1 MLIRMPIIKIKLYL
15 LIFFLAVTILQSRDI
30 WAESIL
36 KDTEMIHWVSRG
48 ESLHK
53 IARRYLPLTEE
64 LTVGDLVEKIKLLSG
79 IDGSLIRPEQR
90 LLIPL
95 VRSRPVAA
103 KTVPK
108 QTDFEAK
115 GIYLNRYTMA
125 TQKIQRL
132 VEKLI
137 AAGGNT
143 VILDGKDMSG
153 MLSYPSKVSLAGEI
167 GANGSPVT
175 RDLAKLIHYLHE
187 RNIHVGMRL
196 VLFYDQLLATEKP
209 ELALRDSITAEP
221 LVENGKVA
229 WVDPSHPTVQE
240 YNLAIAKELA
250 EMGVDEI
257 QFDYIR
263 FPTKKNIEYAESGPD
278 GQKTPRDKIITDFL
292 AQAQNELAPYKVLL
306 SIDVFGIIAWGR
318 AEDIEMTG
326 QKVEDLA
333 KHCDVISPMI
343 YPSHFHRPFQ
353 GIANPN
359 DQPYLLVSETSERFA
374 RFLTNSQATLR
385 PWIQAFPLGT
395 NNFDEDYV
403 LEQLRALDGS
413 RARGWL
419 LWSAGNKYDVAWKAL
434 AKWEDVPLDT
444 TISVSL
450 YIDDSPVGYD

>member
-1 MLIRMPIIKIKLYL
+1 
-15 LIFFLAVTILQSRDI
+15 
-30 WAESIL
+30 
-36 KDTEMIHWVSRG
+36 
-48 ESLHK
+48 
-53 IARRYLPLTEE
+53 
-64 LTVGDLVEKIKLLSG
+64 
-79 IDGSLIRPEQR
+79 
-90 LLIPL
+90 
-95 VRSRPVAA
+95 
-103 KTVPK
+103 
-108 QTDFEAK
+108 
-115 GIYLNRYTMA
+115 MA

-209 ELALRDSITAEP
+209 EVALRDRITAEP
-221 LVENGKVA
+221 LVENGKIA

-278 GQKTPRDKIITDFL
+278 GQSTPRDKIITDFL
-292 AQAQNELAPYKVLL
+292 AQARNELAPYEVLL

-318 AEDIEMTG
+318 SEDIEMTG

-333 KHCDVISPMI
+333 RHCDVVSPMI

-359 DQPYLLVSETSERFA
+359 DQPYLLVSETCERFA

-395 NNFDEDYV
+395 NNFGEGYV

-419 LWSAGNKYDVAWKAL
+419 LWSAGNKYEVVWKAL
-434 AKWEDVPLDT
+434 AQWEDVPAET
-444 TISVSL
+444 TISAIL
-450 YIDDSPVGYD
+450 YIDARMREMHGSK

>member
-15 LIFFLAVTILQSRDI
+15 LVFFLILSMLHSKGVL
-30 WAESIL
+30 AESIL
-36 KDTEMIHWVSRG
+36 KDTEIIHRVVRG

-53 IARRYLPLTEE
+53 IAKRYLPLTEE
-64 LTVGDLVEKIKLLSG
+64 LTVGDLVERIKLLSG
-79 IDGSLIRPEQR
+79 IEGSLIRPKQR

-95 VRSRPVAA
+95 VRSKPVAA

-108 QTDFEAK
+108 QVDFEAK
-115 GIYLNRYTMA
+115 GIYLNRYTMVS
-125 TQKIQRL
+125 QKIQRL

-153 MLSYPSKVSLAGEI
+153 MLSYPSKVSLADEI
-167 GANGSPVT
+167 GANDSPVT

-187 RNIHVGMRL
+187 RNIHVGIRL
-196 VLFYDQLLATEKP
+196 VLFYDQLLATKRP
-209 ELALRDSITAEP
+209 EFALRDSITAGP

-240 YNLAIAKELA
+240 YNLAIARELA

-263 FPTKKNIEYAESGPD
+263 FPTKKNIEYAESGSD
-278 GQKTPRDKIITDFL
+278 EERIPRDKIITGFL
-292 AQAQNELAPYKVLL
+292 ARAQNELAPYKVLL

-318 AEDIEMTG
+318 SEDIEMTG
-326 QKVEDLA
+326 QKMEDLA
-333 KHCDVISPMI
+333 RHCDVVSPMI

-353 GIANPN
+353 GIPNPN
-359 DQPYLLVSETSERFA
+359 DQPYLLVSETCERFA
-374 RFLTNSQATLR
+374 GFLTNSQATLR

-395 NNFDEDYV
+395 TNFDEDYV
-403 LEQLRALDGS
+403 LNQLRALDGS
-413 RARGWL
+413 KARGWL
-419 LWSAGNKYDVAWKAL
+419 LWNAGNKYEVVWKAL
-434 AKWEDVPLDT
+434 AQWEDVPLAT
-444 TISVSL
+444 TISASL
-450 YIDDSPVGYD
+450 AIED

>member
-1 MLIRMPIIKIKLYL
+1 M
-15 LIFFLAVTILQSRDI
+15 FQSKDV

-36 KDTEMIHWVSRG
+36 KDTELVHWVSRG

-108 QTDFEAK
+108 QIDFEAK

-187 RNIHVGMRL
+187 RNIHVGVRL

-209 ELALRDSITAEP
+209 ELALRNSITGEP
-221 LVENGKVA
+221 LVEYGKVA
-229 WVDPSHPTVQE
+229 WVDPSHPTVQG
-240 YNLAIAKELA
+240 YNLAIARELA

-263 FPTKKNIEYAESGPD
+263 FPTKKNIEYAQSGPA
-278 GQKTPRDKIITDFL
+278 GQSTSRDKIITDFL

-318 AEDIEMTG
+318 SEDIEMTG
-326 QKVEDLA
+326 QKIEDLA
-333 KHCDVISPMI
+333 KHCDVVSPMI

-359 DQPYLLVSETSERFA
+359 DQPYLLVSETCQRFA
-374 RFLTNSQATLR
+374 RLLMNSQVTLR

-403 LEQLRALDGS
+403 LEQLRALDGT
-413 RARGWL
+413 RVRGWL
-419 LWSAGNKYDVAWKAL
+419 LWSSGNKYDVVWKAL
-434 AKWEDVPLDT
+434 AQWEDVPLET
-444 TISVSL
+444 TISARMREMQESKEERL
-450 YIDDSPVGYD
+450 

>member
-1 MLIRMPIIKIKLYL
+1 MLIGKPITKIQLYL
-15 LIFFLAVTILQSRDI
+15 LVFFLTPSMPPSKDL
-30 WAESIL
+30 WAESIQ
-36 KDTEMIHWVSRG
+36 KDTELIHWVSRG

-64 LTVGDLVEKIKLLSG
+64 LTVGDLVEKL
-79 IDGSLIRPEQR
+79 
-90 LLIPL
+90 
-95 VRSRPVAA
+95 
-103 KTVPK
+103 T
-108 QTDFEAK
+108 
-115 GIYLNRYTMA
+115 
-125 TQKIQRL
+125 
-132 VEKLI
+132 

-240 YNLAIAKELA
+240 YNLAIARELA

-263 FPTKKNIEYAESGPD
+263 FPTKKNIEYAQFGPD
-278 GQKTPRDKIITDFL
+278 GQSTPRDKIITDFL
-292 AQAQNELAPYKVLL
+292 AHAQNELAPYKVLL

-318 AEDIEMTG
+318 SEDIEMTG

-333 KHCDVISPMI
+333 RHCDVVSPMI

-359 DQPYLLVSETSERFA
+359 DQPYLLVSETCQRFA
-374 RFLTNSQATLR
+374 RFLANSQATLR
-385 PWIQAFPLGT
+385 PWIQAFPLGALTLTRTMFSSNSELWMGPELVVGCFGVRGT
-395 NNFDEDYV
+395 NTM
-403 LEQLRALDGS
+403 LSGRL
-413 RARGWL
+413 
-419 LWSAGNKYDVAWKAL
+419 
-434 AKWEDVPLDT
+434 
-444 TISVSL
+444 
-450 YIDDSPVGYD
+450 

>member
-1 MLIRMPIIKIKLYL
+1 V
-15 LIFFLAVTILQSRDI
+15 FFLAIFVLYSKNI

-36 KDTEMIHWVSRG
+36 KDTNIIHWVSPG

-53 IARRYLPLTEE
+53 IAKRYLPLAEE

-79 IDGSLIRPEQR
+79 IDGSLIRPKQR
-90 LLIPL
+90 LLIPQ

-103 KTVPK
+103 RTVPK

-153 MLSYPSKVSLAGEI
+153 MLSYPSKVSLASEI

-196 VLFYDQLLATEKP
+196 VLFYDQLLATERP
-209 ELALRDSITAEP
+209 EFALRDSISAEP
-221 LVENGKVA
+221 LLENGKVA

-240 YNLAIAKELA
+240 YNLAIARELA

-263 FPTKKNIEYAESGPD
+263 FPTKKNIEYAEFGPD
-278 GQKTPRDKIITDFL
+278 EQSTPRDEVITGFL
-292 AQAQNELAPYKVLL
+292 AQAQNELTPYKVLL

-318 AEDIEMTG
+318 SEDIEMTG
-326 QKVEDLA
+326 QKIEDLA
-333 KHCDVISPMI
+333 RHCDVVSPMI

-359 DQPYLLVSETSERFA
+359 DQPYLLVSETCERFA
-374 RFLTNSQATLR
+374 PFLTNSQATLR

-395 NNFDEDYV
+395 TNFDEDYV

-413 RARGWL
+413 KARGWL
-419 LWSAGNKYDVAWKAL
+419 LWSAGNKYEVVWKAL
-434 AKWEDVPLDT
+434 DQWENVPLET
-444 TISVSL
+444 NISASL
-450 YIDDSPVGYD
+450 YIEDEPEYGMNRLLRTRHDLRF

>member
-1 MLIRMPIIKIKLYL
+1 
-15 LIFFLAVTILQSRDI
+15 
-30 WAESIL
+30 
-36 KDTEMIHWVSRG
+36 
-48 ESLHK
+48 
-53 IARRYLPLTEE
+53 
-64 LTVGDLVEKIKLLSG
+64 
-79 IDGSLIRPEQR
+79 
-90 LLIPL
+90 
-95 VRSRPVAA
+95 
-103 KTVPK
+103 
-108 QTDFEAK
+108 
-115 GIYLNRYTMA
+115 
-125 TQKIQRL
+125 
-132 VEKLI
+132 
-137 AAGGNT
+137 
-143 VILDGKDMSG
+143 
-153 MLSYPSKVSLAGEI
+153 MLSYPSKVSLASEI

-278 GQKTPRDKIITDFL
+278 GQNTPRDKIITDFL

-318 AEDIEMTG
+318 SEDIEMTG
-326 QKVEDLA
+326 QKIEDLA
-333 KHCDVISPMI
+333 RYCDVVSPMI

-450 YIDDSPVGYD
+450 YIDDSPNGYEQIGELEY

>member
-1 MLIRMPIIKIKLYL
+1 LIRIPIIRIKLYFL
-15 LIFFLAVTILQSRDI
+15 VFFFATLILQSKDI
-30 WAESIL
+30 SAKSII
-36 KDTEMIHWVSRG
+36 KYTKIIHLVSRG

-64 LTVGDLVEKIKLLSG
+64 FTVADLVEKIKLLSG
-79 IDGSLIRPEQR
+79 IHGSLIRPEQR

-108 QTDFEAK
+108 QIDFEAK

-153 MLSYPSKVSLAGEI
+153 ALSYPSKVSLAGEI

-221 LVENGKVA
+221 LVENGTVA

-240 YNLAIAKELA
+240 YNLAIARELA

-263 FPTKKNIEYAESGPD
+263 FPTKKNIEYAASAPD
-278 GQKTPRDKIITDFL
+278 GQSTPRDKIITDFL

-306 SIDVFGIIAWGR
+306 SIDVFGILAWGR
-318 AEDIEMTG
+318 SEDIKMTG
-326 QKVEDLA
+326 QKLEDLA
-333 KHCDVISPMI
+333 RHCDVVSPMI

-359 DQPYLLVSETSERFA
+359 DQPYLLVAETCQRFA

-395 NNFDEDYV
+395 NNFDEGYV

-413 RARGWL
+413 KARGWL
-419 LWSAGNKYDVAWKAL
+419 LWSAGNKYEVVWKAL
-434 AKWEDVPLDT
+434 AQWDDVPPET
-444 TISVSL
+444 TISASL
-450 YIDDSPVGYD
+450 YID